1 MLYVIDNNYYIKIG
15 RKYIKVDLDYKDND
29 LVVKSNKNDFIEDNG
44 SLSVTTK
51 VIDDDLKNYIKSL
64 KSKSDKTEKYM
75 RQSW

>member
-15 RKYIKVDLDYKDND
+15 RKYIKVDLDYKNND

-51 VIDDDLKNYIKSL
+51 VIDDDFKNYIKSL

-75 RQSW
+75 R

>member
-44 SLSVTTK
+44 SLSVITK
-51 VIDDDLKNYIKSL
+51 VIDDDFKNYIKSL

-75 RQSW
+75 R

>member
-51 VIDDDLKNYIKSL
+51 IIDDDFKNYIKSL

-75 RQSW
+75 R

>member
-75 RQSW
+75 R

>member
-51 VIDDDLKNYIKSL
+51 VIDDDFKNYIKSL
-64 KSKSDKTEKYM
+64 KIKSDKTEKYM
-75 RQSW
+75 R

>member
-51 VIDDDLKNYIKSL
+51 VIDDDFKNYIKSL

-75 RQSW
+75 R